1 MQKVIVV
8 GGSVSAF
15 DAIHEIRE
23 VSKQP
28 VISSLHKPLYA
39 FGWAPFVHPHIQVRS
54 GITAVDVD
62 AKCVEF
68 ADGSVV
74 KDVDLIF
81 FATGY
86 DFSFPFLPQVKID
99 NRRIHGLY
107 QHIFSRHDPTLAF
120 IGMVTGGLTFRVF
133 EWQAVAAARVLAG
146 RATLPSAEDME
157 KWERN
162 TSETNGNGLSF
173 FNIGIDYEGYLE
185 ALRSL
190 AGDPAPGT
198 TGRVLPKYEKW
209 WEEEFL
215 QVIEAR
221 KRSWEQERRI
231 AEGADGSDY
240 VVSPELNISC

>member
-1 MQKVIVV
+1 
-8 GGSVSAF
+8 
-15 DAIHEIRE
+15 
-23 VSKQP
+23 
-28 VISSLHKPLYA
+28 
-39 FGWAPFVHPHIQVRS
+39 
-54 GITAVDVD
+54 
-62 AKCVEF
+62 
-68 ADGSVV
+68 
-74 KDVDLIF
+74 
-81 FATGY
+81 
-86 DFSFPFLPQVKID
+86 
-99 NRRIHGLY
+99 
-107 QHIFSRHDPTLAF
+107 
-120 IGMVTGGLTFRVF
+120 MVTGGLTFRVF

-173 FNIGIDYEGYLE
+173 FNIGIDYEGYFE

-221 KRSWEQERRI
+221 KRWWEQERRI